1 MSAAAR
7 GAWPRRLGIV
17 ALCFVACFIAYTDR
31 VNISVA
37 AVAMREELG
46 WSQTEK
52 GLVLSSFFVG
62 YMLFMYPSGWLARR
76 YGGHVVLGIA
86 VIAWSAFTLL
96 TPPAAAVSVGTLV
109 AVRVCMGLG
118 EAAIF
123 PATVELFSRWIPTS
137 ERTRAVARF
146 LSGIPLGTVV
156 GLSATGWIV
165 ARWHWGWAFYAFG
178 AAGLAWAAAW
188 FLRVVND
195 PARDPALAPAERAE
209 IEAGTRDAVGTS
221 NLPLSRLLG
230 LPAIW
235 AMFAAHFATTWTLY
249 VLISWLPSYFREAQ
263 GLDIGNSGLY
273 SAAPWLAMFLVTN
286 VAAQAADRLIR
297 RGVPVTRVRKL
308 MQVTALVGSA
318 AFLLAARGTGSP
330 GAALAALCGAAGLLG
345 CAWSGYAPNG
355 LDLDPRHAA
364 QITGLSNTIATVPG
378 IVGVAVTGWLLD
390 LTGGYSAIFVLTALV
405 CGLGAAA
412 YALAFDADAARARD
426 GNESQRAAPYR

>member
-1 MSAAAR
+1 MNP
-7 GAWPRRLGIV
+7 GAGGGWPRRWSIV
-17 ALCFVACFIAYTDR
+17 ALCFLACFIAYTDR

-46 WSQTEK
+46 WTQTEK

-76 YGGHVVLGIA
+76 YGGHVVLGVA
-86 VIAWSAFTLL
+86 VIAWSVFTLL
-96 TPPAAAVSVGTLV
+96 TPAAAAVSVGTLV
-109 AVRVCMGLG
+109 AARICMGLG

-123 PATVELFSRWIPTS
+123 PATVELFSRWIPTV
-137 ERTRAVARF
+137 ERTRAIARF
-146 LSGIPLGTVV
+146 LSGIPVGTVV

-178 AAGLAWAAAW
+178 AVGLLWAAAW
-188 FLRVVND
+188 FLRASND
-195 PARDPALAPAERAE
+195 PARDAGVAPAERAE
-209 IEAGTRDAVGTS
+209 IEAGTRDALGS
-221 NLPLSRLLG
+221 SKLPLSRLLG
-230 LPAIW
+230 MPAIW

-286 VAAQAADRLIR
+286 VAAQYADRMIR
-297 RGVPVTRVRKL
+297 NGVPVTRVRKL
-308 MQVTALVGSA
+308 MQCLALVGSA
-318 AFLLAARGTGSP
+318 GFLLVDRGAESP
-330 GAALAALCGAAGLLG
+330 GAALAALCGAAGVLG

-364 QITGLSNTIATVPG
+364 QITGLSNTIATIPG

-390 LTGGYSAIFVLTALV
+390 LTGSYSAIFVLTAAV
-405 CGLGAAA
+405 CGLGALA
-412 YALAFDADAARARD
+412 YALAFDAEAARARD
-426 GNESQRAAPYR
+426 ENDSRPARSGG